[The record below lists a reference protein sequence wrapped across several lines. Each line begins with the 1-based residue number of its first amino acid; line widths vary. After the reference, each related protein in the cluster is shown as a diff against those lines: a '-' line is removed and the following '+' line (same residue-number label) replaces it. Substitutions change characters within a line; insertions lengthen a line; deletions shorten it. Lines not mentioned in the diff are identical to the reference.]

1 MYEYDSAAA
10 EESVAS
16 ANNAVSSL
24 QSVPADMNSAASLA
38 ASVQVSGLEFLSD
51 GSYASTI
58 EIISN
63 YPGIII
69 GMISQAERDMIIEC
83 VQNGDMSRLV
93 QYVNENKIST
103 QALIEYSKEYMLDIM
118 NSGNIDSYSIGF
130 AQIGGD
136 NARYA
141 NLNSALKAQGFS
153 DEFIYNLS
161 NEFCKNNINNDV
173 YYKKEGV
180 VTTAM
185 AFQGMLS
192 LFKLTLGYSFTEYD
206 QPRNGF
212 YFTSGDPNSPV
223 LSAIDCCNYTDWLAR
238 CVGIDISGGGV
249 PSKHIYCA
257 DGITPSDQILAGKD
271 SEYFKKGEGG
281 DYLIRVVGNEQHIR
295 MIIANDGNGYYYIED
310 GSTSKIRYES
320 YQSLGDTGYSV
331 TNTDAMF
338 RNTSPTFPNDM
349 IKYDENGNYS
359 YSYKYAYEEQKTQVF
374 ANPYWIINQPNI
386 NLTQAEQESLLRQY
400 NERNKNPNFTGI
412 ELDPSLIYKTSL
424 DQNVDGIPTSMGNGE
439 YSNSSDINGTSPS
452 ESHLTAPMGHIDGP
466 EAYETWYDLDMN
478 TVVNNME
485 KNYGYT
491 NVSASI
497 RSDGVKVISGTAPD
511 GTTFSNLVMV
521 AADVRHDIA
530 NPNGTYE
537 RGQIVD
543 TTLGKG
549 IVVDACELA
558 IEKRENNQGIHFDLA
573 TAWRTEPY
581 ASRAYSKDNYGSLNQ
596 NVVNVG
602 NKTNSSSNS
611 NTVNAVNVSNSS
623 TPTPNYTYSPSSSG
637 SSSSE
642 STTPNYSSGSS
653 SSSTIVTPPTSNIDT
668 SITNILPTN
677 KFSEALP
684 QLSSGNLGPMEISGS
699 SVSYEVF
706 GVNNSTYGDYVQ
718 SLLDNGYVM
727 SSDGSYVKGNYQ
739 VFTTIT
745 QDGNMSIKLIDIS
758 NNSINV

>member
-16 ANNAVSSL
+16 ANNAVSAL
-24 QSVPADMNSAASLA
+24 QTVPSDMNRAASLA
-38 ASVQVSGLEFLSD
+38 ASVNVSGLEFLSD

-58 EIISN
+58 DIISN

-83 VQNGDMSRLV
+83 VQNGDMGRLV
-93 QYVNENKIST
+93 QYVNEGKIST

-118 NSGNIDSYSIGF
+118 NSGDINSYSVGF
-130 AQIGGD
+130 AQIGGE

-161 NEFCKNNINNDV
+161 NEFCKNNINNDL

-192 LFKLTLGYSFTEYD
+192 LFKLTLGYSNTEYD
-206 QPRNGF
+206 QTRNGF

-223 LSAIDCCNYTDWLAR
+223 LSSIDCCNYTDWLAR
-238 CVGIDISGGGV
+238 CVGIDIAGGGV

-281 DYLIRVVGNEQHIR
+281 DYLIRVSGSKQHIR
-295 MIIANDGNGYYYIED
+295 MIIANDGNGYFYIED

-320 YQSLGDTGYSV
+320 YQSLGDNGYSV

-349 IKYDENGNYS
+349 VKYDENGNYA
-359 YSYKYAYEEQKTQVF
+359 YSYNYAYEEQKTQVF

-424 DQNVDGIPTSMGNGE
+424 DQNIEGIPTSMVNGGN
-439 YSNSSDINGTSPS
+439 NADINGTLPS

-558 IEKRENNQGIHFDLA
+558 IEKRENNQGVHFDLA

-581 ASRAYSKDNYGSLNQ
+581 ASQAYLKGNYGSLNQ

-623 TPTPNYTYSPSSSG
+623 TPTPNYTYRPSDSNSSSSPSYSNDSPSSSEP
-637 SSSSE
+637 SVTIP
-642 STTPNYSSGSS
+642 STDLGTTVS
-653 SSSTIVTPPTSNIDT
+653 
-668 SITNILPTN
+668 NILPTN
-677 KFSEALP
+677 KFSDALP
-684 QLSSGNLGPMEISGS
+684 QLFSGKLGPMEISSS

-706 GVNNSTYGDYVQ
+706 DVNNSTYGDYVQ

-727 SSDGSYVKGNYQ
+727 SSDGSYIKGNYQ
-739 VFTTIT
+739 VITTIT
-745 QDGNMSIKLIDIS
+745 QDGNMSIKLNII
-758 NNSINV
+758 